1 MLKAKLFAVACLVGL
16 IGLCPRTAIAA
27 DTDTGSKTI
36 SEKDSGQKDRRSSF
50 EEKMQKAAES
60 WNALTK
66 KQKDEIYN
74 LLENSLKSEIKVMDK
89 LVEYGVIG
97 KEDAAAIKA
106 NMTDNLKS
114 MKESGEFPFYRQRS
128 PKSKK

>member
-16 IGLCPRTAIAA
+16 IGLCPRTALAA
-27 DTDTGSKTI
+27 EADNGSVAM
-36 SEKDSGQKDRRSSF
+36 SEQDNGQKDRRSTF

-66 KQKDEIYN
+66 KQKNEIYN

-106 NMTDNLKS
+106 NMTDSLKS
-114 MKESGEFPFYRQRS
+114 IKESGEFPFYRQRS
-128 PKSKK
+128 PKTKK